1 MVFLSLR
8 PSSGFFDKQCRNRRA
23 PEMHTGRLI
32 KDIFEVVKEAEK
44 SAMGSPNQNPPE
56 QNDEARQERD
66 VSAAQPVGSR
76 AQ

>member
-1 MVFLSLR
+1 
-8 PSSGFFDKQCRNRRA
+8 
-23 PEMHTGRLI
+23 MHTGRLI
-32 KDIFEVVKEAEK
+32 KDIFEAVKEAEK

-56 QNDEARQERD
+56 QNDEARQERV